1 MNAPT
6 RVRTGIAAAIATAS
20 LIGVGTAPVDA
31 ATRRDVAGV
40 WTATDHVDGSNL
52 LLVITPRL
60 RVLLFDDAAT
70 VCSLA
75 PAVATG
81 RGTLSG
87 DVVEVGAF
95 FVNCL
100 NGDPDLTVAYSFT
113 YDSATGTLTSPPDA
127 TGFDTYT
134 RLF

>member
-1 MNAPT
+1 MKART
-6 RVRTGIAAAIATAS
+6 RIRTGIAAAIATAT
-20 LIGVGTAPVDA
+20 LIGVGTAPADA

-60 RVLLFDDAAT
+60 RVFLFDDAAT
-70 VCSLA
+70 ACSLA
-75 PAVATG
+75 PALASG

-87 DVVEVGAF
+87 DVVEIDPF
-95 FVNCL
+95 FVDCL
-100 NGDPDLTVAYSFT
+100 NSDPDFPVAYSFT
-113 YDSATGTLTSPPDA
+113 YDPATGTLTDPSGLDI
-127 TGFDTYT
+127 YT

>member
-1 MNAPT
+1 MTTRT

-20 LIGVGTAPVDA
+20 LIGVATPSVEA

-70 VCSLA
+70 VCGGA
-75 PAVATG
+75 PAIATG

-87 DVVEVGAF
+87 DVVEIDDF
-95 FVNCL
+95 FVDCL
-100 NGDPDLTVAYSFT
+100 NGDPDFPVAYSFT
-113 YDSATGTLTSPPDA
+113 YDPATGTLTSPPDD
-127 TGFDTYT
+127 TGFDTYN